1 MIKNKLRGIYLTPAQ
16 RGARSLRSR
25 VRLALANAHVFQM
38 NEKKNEARSVY
49 RLTSS
54 KSVPPQCTLRHEVLV
69 FAHGNRRLS
78 EGVY

>member
-1 MIKNKLRGIYLTPAQ
+1 MIKNKPRGIYLPPAQ

-69 FAHGNRRLS
+69 FAHGNRRLT